1 MQELEEIR
9 LAAFENSKFYK
20 EKTEKLHDPKLEA
33 RKDFKV
39 GQKVLLYKSKLGHMS
54 GKLRSTWEGPFIVT
68 EAFLYGVVEI
78 KEESSERTFKVN
90 RHRLRIFNENQD
102 MVNKMMDGMNL
113 TSPAYLLP

>member
-54 GKLRSTWEGPFIVT
+54 GKLRSTCALMEQWRSRKNPQKGLLKLMGIV
-68 EAFLYGVVEI
+68 FRYLMKI
-78 KEESSERTFKVN
+78 K
-90 RHRLRIFNENQD
+90 IC
-102 MVNKMMDGMNL
+102 
-113 TSPAYLLP
+113 